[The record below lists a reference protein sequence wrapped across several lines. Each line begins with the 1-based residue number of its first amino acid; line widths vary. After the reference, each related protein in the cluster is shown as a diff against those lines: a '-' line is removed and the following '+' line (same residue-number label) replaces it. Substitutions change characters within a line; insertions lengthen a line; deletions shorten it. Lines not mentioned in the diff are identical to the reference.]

1 MNEDFALL
9 KLTLVFM
16 MDYYVKEQGL
26 VLDRDLSLELQVT

>member
-9 KLTLVFM
+9 KLTLVFT